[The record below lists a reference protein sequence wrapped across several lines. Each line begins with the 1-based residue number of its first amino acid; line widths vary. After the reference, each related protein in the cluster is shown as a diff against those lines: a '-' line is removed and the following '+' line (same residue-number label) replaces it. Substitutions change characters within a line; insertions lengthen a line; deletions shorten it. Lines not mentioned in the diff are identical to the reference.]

1 MLLLIASVATL
12 ACVSPS
18 YSSTYSAYANK
29 EGITISLG
37 TVTTLWYSSVSIV
50 QQEKDG
56 DGVPLASIYIVP
68 SSEVK
73 RQECSAN
80 LYCLSG
86 PIHGND
92 REAGLVLDPIYLLEG
107 ASFNYTLCL
116 KNYSHN
122 ATAIALIFD
131 NNTAFTEFHDSLA
144 DGYKSSILHQN
155 LPIANGTSEFD
166 CTSIVFTSSHDSYY
180 YITTEI
186 TFDNQ
191 GRTAQIVDS
200 LCYITAHLK
209 CFNHSGYID
218 LCSLSDD
225 SKTCDINLLELKG
238 LTFPWIEDYTM
249 LAAVEEGSTTAFA
262 VNVGKSWYI
271 LVLPLVGFIF
281 IVIVILVIS
290 SPVIVWYRWRHSA
303 G

>member
-12 ACVSPS
+12 AGVSPS
-18 YSSTYSAYANK
+18 YSSTYSAYADK
-29 EGITISLG
+29 QDVTISLG
-37 TVTTLWYSSVSIV
+37 TVTTLWYSSVSIK
-50 QQEKDG
+50 QLEKDG

-73 RQECSAN
+73 RQECSAS
-80 LYCLSG
+80 LYCIPG

-92 REAGLVLDPIYLLEG
+92 REAGLVDPIYLLEG

-122 ATAIALIFD
+122 ATAIAFIFD
-131 NNTAFTEFHDSLA
+131 NNTAFMEFRDSFS

-155 LPIANGTSEFD
+155 LPIANGTLEFD

-180 YITTEI
+180 YVTTEI

-218 LCSLSDD
+218 HCSLSEE
-225 SKTCDINLLELKG
+225 SKSCDINLLELKG
-238 LTFPWIEDYTM
+238 LIFPWIEDYTM
-249 LAAVEEGSTTAFA
+249 LAFVEEGSTTAFA

-271 LVLPLVGFIF
+271 LVLPAVGFIF
-281 IVIVILVIS
+281 IVTLILVIS
-290 SPVIVWYRWRHSA
+290 SPVIVWYRWRRSA
-303 G
+303 E